1 MKRTV
6 ISLLMVLIL
15 MFSLTACGAST
26 SLEGN
31 VAYDKMEMENGSAV
45 SDSALESP
53 NLPEDRKLIRTVRTR
68 AETDDLTAVM
78 TQLEEK
84 VSQFG
89 GYLQQKEVYQ
99 GSSYRGT
106 QYRNASLTIRI
117 PAKDLDTFLS
127 QLSSAA
133 HVVSTNETVD
143 DVTLYY
149 IDVDSQLK
157 ALRTEEERLL
167 AMMEKAENLADLLA
181 IEQRLTQVQQ
191 EIQSV
196 TSQLKA
202 LDSQIEYATIY
213 LDLSEV
219 VEYTPVEE
227 KSTWQQIGDGFV
239 DSLSDI
245 WEGFV
250 NFFVWVLAN
259 SPRLVLWGGIITV
272 VVLLIRRANKRRKAK
287 KNPPVT
293 E

>member
-26 SLEGN
+26 GLEGN

-53 NLPEDRKLIRTVRTR
+53 NLPEDRKLIRTVRTQ
-68 AETDDLTAVM
+68 AETDDLTATM

-227 KSTWQQIGDGFV
+227 KSTWQRIGDGFV

>member
-6 ISLLMVLIL
+6 ISLLMVLVL

-31 VAYDKMEMENGSAV
+31 VAYDKMEMENGSAI

-53 NLPEDRKLIRTVRTR
+53 NLPEDRKLIRTVRTQ
-68 AETDDLTAVM
+68 AETDDLAAVM

-227 KSTWQQIGDGFV
+227 KSTWQRIGDGFV

>member
-26 SLEGN
+26 GLEGN

-53 NLPEDRKLIRTVRTR
+53 NLPEDRKLIRTVRTQ
-68 AETDDLTAVM
+68 AETDDLTATM

-181 IEQRLTQVQQ
+181 IEQRLTQVQ
-191 EIQSV
+191 
-196 TSQLKA
+196 
-202 LDSQIEYATIY
+202 
-213 LDLSEV
+213 
-219 VEYTPVEE
+219 
-227 KSTWQQIGDGFV
+227 
-239 DSLSDI
+239 
-245 WEGFV
+245 
-250 NFFVWVLAN
+250 
-259 SPRLVLWGGIITV
+259 
-272 VVLLIRRANKRRKAK
+272 
-287 KNPPVT
+287 
-293 E
+293 